1 MKDKS
6 KKYEEITASFP
17 GIQDLNW
24 NNAISS
30 DEEIFVR
37 LLGDVIKSGGRG
49 SKPGKRPTL
58 DRAAAEEQF
67 AQLAAADFSE
77 MPFTDAFRALCGKRS
92 VRHVASLTDLSKTGV
107 QDLMTGR
114 SQPSFNTIEKIAKGF
129 KKHPSYFLEYRIG
142 FVVAALAQF
151 LENEPEVA
159 TTWFLKVG
167 RR

>member
-1 MKDKS
+1 MKDKA
-6 KKYEEITASFP
+6 KKYEEITASFDS
-17 GIQDLNW
+17 IKDLNW
-24 NNAISS
+24 GNAISS
-30 DEEIFVR
+30 DEEVFVR

-58 DRAAAEEQF
+58 DRKAAQEQF
-67 AQLAAADFSE
+67 AQLAAEDFSE
-77 MPFTDAFRALCGKRS
+77 LTFTDAFRVLCGKRS

-107 QDLMTGR
+107 QDLMTGKT
-114 SQPSFNTIEKIAKGF
+114 QPSFETMEKVAKGF

-142 FVVAALAQF
+142 YVVAVLAQF
-151 LENEPEVA
+151 LEDEPETA